1 MSEQNKNRNRDTGK
15 QQNVLKYDTE
25 PKREKKDDTEIA
37 DDTEFLNLDNKRNK
51 RKR

>member
-1 MSEQNKNRNRDTGK
+1 MSEQNKNHNRDTGK

-25 PKREKKDDTEIA
+25 PKREKNDTDIA
-37 DDTEFLNLDNKRNK
+37 EDTEFLNQENKRNK

>member
-15 QQNVLKYDTE
+15 QRNVLKYDTE
-25 PKREKKDDTEIA
+25 PKREKKNDTEIA